1 MSDRKRLPIG
11 YDDFKQI
18 IDDKLYYVDKTSFIE
33 YLKNKK
39 GKVNLFTRPRRF
51 GKTLNMNMLY
61 HFFRIGGNPDL
72 FNGLHI
78 SKNKALCEEWQNQ
91 FPTIFM
97 TLKGVEGNYYKLAKG
112 HLIDLIVSEVSKFR
126 ELLDSS
132 KLNNSDKENYNSLL
146 TLEKLD
152 QESQDKLITSSFK
165 ILSELI
171 YKHYGKNTIFII
183 DEYDVPL
190 DKAEQNGYF
199 KEMISLIRGMFN
211 NAFKTNPYL
220 EAAYL
225 TGCLRIAKES
235 IFTGMNN
242 FQVFSISD
250 EEASEFFGFTE
261 EEVKALFD
269 YYKVSARFD
278 DCKKWYDGY
287 VFGKQEVYCPWD
299 AILFCNALDTDINV
313 FPRCYWANTS
323 GNSIVRNLLEKADD
337 SIKQE
342 LEELVAG
349 GVVSKKI
356 KHELTYQDLYK
367 TTENIWSVLYC
378 TGYLTSV
385 GKTSDTDFLLRIPN
399 REIRVIYEE
408 QIMEW
413 LKETFKTSKQPLLN
427 ELYDGIY
434 DGNAEKVE
442 KAFTEILEESI
453 SVRDSMAQKDYKE
466 NFYQGLLIGLLTP
479 NNKRLVVESNR
490 ESGNGYPDLILYTR
504 NYSIGIIIELKYSE
518 SPKKLQ
524 EALDEGMKQIDN
536 NRYVKIFDDEDA
548 YVVRKFVIACHKKR
562 CKVAVK

>member
-18 IDDKLYYVDKTSFIE
+18 IEDKLYYVDKTNLIEFIKE
-33 YLKNKK
+33 KK

-72 FNGLHI
+72 FNGLQI
-78 SKNKALCEEWQNQ
+78 SMNKTICEEWQNK
-91 FPTIFM
+91 FPTVFM
-97 TLKGVEGNYYKLAKG
+97 TLKGVEGLNFEMAQLALLALIERIIDSFDFLERSEKLSDKDKQNYILLRNIRSYEVKKQN
-112 HLIDLIVSEVSKFR
+112 DLII
-126 ELLDSS
+126 
-132 KLNNSDKENYNSLL
+132 NSLP
-146 TLEKLD
+146 
-152 QESQDKLITSSFK
+152 
-165 ILSELI
+165 ILSELL
-171 YKHYGKNTIFII
+171 YKHYGKNTVFII

-190 DKAEQNGYF
+190 DKAKQNGYF

-211 NAFKTNPYL
+211 NGFKTNPHL
-220 EAAYL
+220 ETAYL

-242 FQVFSISD
+242 FKVFSIAD

-261 EEVKALFD
+261 DEVKALFD

-287 VFGKQEVYCPWD
+287 IFGKQEVYCPWD
-299 AILFCNALDTDINV
+299 AILFCDALDTNIDV
-313 FPRCYWANTS
+313 FPSAYWANTS
-323 GNSIVRNLLEKADD
+323 GNAIIRKFLEKAED
-337 SIKQE
+337 STKGEIEQ
-342 LEELVAG
+342 LVAG
-349 GVVSKKI
+349 EVIEKRIKK
-356 KHELTYQDLYK
+356 ELTYQDLYE
-367 TTENIWSVLYC
+367 TTENIWSVLYS
-378 TGYLTSV
+378 TGYLTST
-385 GKTSDTDFLLRIPN
+385 GRTSDTDFLLKIPN
-399 REIRVIYEE
+399 REIRVIYET

-413 LKETFKTSKQPLLN
+413 MKDSFTKTKQSLLN

-434 DGNAEKVE
+434 NGDAEKTE
-442 KAFTEILEESI
+442 KAFTEILDQSI

-479 NNKRLVVESNR
+479 NNKRLIVKSNR
-490 ESGNGYPDLILYTR
+490 ESGNGYPDLILYTP
-504 NYSIGIIIELKYSE
+504 NYSIGIIIELKYAE

-524 EALDEGMKQIDN
+524 EVIDVGMKQIDN
-536 NRYVKIFDDEDA
+536 NKYVKIFDDEDA
-548 YVVRKFVIACHKKR
+548 YVVRKFVIACYKKR

>member
-1 MSDRKRLPIG
+1 MPDRKRLPIG

-18 IDDKLYYVDKTSFIE
+18 IEDKLYYVDKTAFIE
-33 YLKNKK
+33 YLREKK

-51 GKTLNMNMLY
+51 GKTLNMSMLY
-61 HFFRIGGNPDL
+61 HFFKIGGNPEL
-72 FNGLHI
+72 FSGLNI
-78 SKNKALCEEWQNQ
+78 SRNKTLCEEWQNK
-91 FPTIFM
+91 FPAVFM
-97 TLKGVEGNYYKLAKG
+97 TLKGVEGLNFNEA
-112 HLIDLIVSEVSKFR
+112 R
-126 ELLDSS
+126 S
-132 KLNNSDKENYNSLL
+132 KLKELVFDASYSFKFLEDSDKLGDKDKEAYKQLVDIDNYDK
-146 TLEKLD
+146 EK
-152 QESQDKLITSSFK
+152 QTELITSSLRK
-165 ILSELI
+165 LSEFL

-220 EAAYL
+220 ESAYL

-250 EEASEFFGFTE
+250 EQASEFFGFTE
-261 EEVKALFD
+261 TEVKSLFD
-269 YYKVSARFD
+269 YYNVSARFD

-299 AILFCNALDTDINV
+299 AILFCDALDTDIDV

-323 GNSIVRNLLEKADD
+323 GNGIVRNLLEKADD

-349 GVVSKKI
+349 GVILKKI

-367 TTENIWSVLYC
+367 TTDNIWSVLYC

-399 REIRVIYEE
+399 REIRVIYET

-413 LKETFKTSKQPLLN
+413 LKDTFKEKQPLLN

-434 DGNAEKVE
+434 DGDAEKVE
-442 KAFTEILEESI
+442 KAFTEILEQSI
-453 SVRDSMAQKDYKE
+453 SVRDSMAQRDYKE

-479 NNKRLVVESNR
+479 NNKRLVVESNK

-504 NYSIGIIIELKYSE
+504 NYSIGIIIELKYAE
-518 SPKKLQ
+518 SPKKFQ
-524 EALDEGMKQIDN
+524 EAIDEGMKQIDN

-548 YVVRKFVIACHKKR
+548 YVVRKFVIACYKKR
-562 CKVAVK
+562 CRVAVK

>member
-1 MSDRKRLPIG
+1 MSERKRLPIG
-11 YDDFKQI
+11 TDIFE
-18 IDDKLYYVDKTSFIE
+18 KLIRNNCYYVDKTGLIE
-33 YLKNKK
+33 YLKEKK
-39 GKVNLFTRPRRF
+39 GDVNLFTRPRRF

-61 HFFRIGGNPDL
+61 HFFRIGGNPEL
-72 FNGLHI
+72 FSGLHI
-78 SKNKALCEEWQNQ
+78 SKNKALCQEWQNQ
-91 FPTIFM
+91 FPTVFM
-97 TLKGVEGNYYKLAKG
+97 TLKGVEGLNFDEARNRL
-112 HLIDLIVSEVSKFR
+112 R
-126 ELLDSS
+126 ELVFDVIYSFKFLE
-132 KLNNSDKENYNSLL
+132 KSDK
-146 TLEKLD
+146 LE
-152 QESQDKLITSSFK
+152 DKEKETYKQLVDIDRFDKEKQKDLITSSLRK
-165 ILSELI
+165 LSELL

-190 DKAEQNGYF
+190 DKAEQNGYY

-220 EAAYL
+220 ESVYL

-242 FQVFSISD
+242 FKVFSISD
-250 EEASEFFGFTE
+250 KEASEFFGFTE
-261 EEVKALFD
+261 DEVKELFD
-269 YYKVSARFD
+269 YYKVSSRFA

-287 VFGKQEVYCPWD
+287 VFGEQEVYCPWD
-299 AILFCNALDTDINV
+299 AILFCDALDTDINV

-349 GVVSKKI
+349 GVISKKI
-356 KHELTYQDLYK
+356 KPELTYQDLYK
-367 TTENIWSVLYC
+367 TTDNIWSVLYC

-385 GKTSDTDFLLRIPN
+385 GKTSDTDLMLRIPN
-399 REIRVIYEE
+399 REIRVIYET

-413 LKETFKTSKQPLLN
+413 MNESFKASKQPLLN

-434 DGNAEKVE
+434 DGDAEKVE
-442 KAFTEILEESI
+442 KAFTEILEQSI
-453 SVRDSMAQKDYKE
+453 SVRDSMAQKDHKE

>member
-11 YDDFKQI
+11 FDDFKQVI
-18 IDDKLYYVDKTSFIE
+18 EDNRYYVDKTSLIE
-33 YLKNKK
+33 YIKEKG

-61 HFFRIGGNPDL
+61 HFFRIGGNPEL

>member
-11 YDDFKQI
+11 FDDFKQVI
-18 IDDKLYYVDKTSFIE
+18 EDNRYYVDKTSLIE
-33 YLKNKK
+33 YIKEKG

-61 HFFRIGGNPDL
+61 HFFRISGNPEL

-78 SKNKALCEEWQNQ
+78 SRNKALCEEWQNQ

-220 EAAYL
+220 ESAYL

-242 FQVFSISD
+242 FKVFSISD
-250 EEASEFFGFTE
+250 KDASEFFGFTE

-287 VFGKQEVYCPWD
+287 VFGEQEVYCPWD

-434 DGNAEKVE
+434 DGDAEKVE
-442 KAFTEILEESI
+442 KAFTEILEQSI

-548 YVVRKFVIACHKKR
+548 YVIRKFVIACHKKR